1 MAFQSTFKGRVNVS
15 QTNELKQIAEAL
27 RTSITPALN
36 KYADYKGKEITK
48 KTTDEAEIAARET
61 DVKSYAEAVKNGT
74 LDGTQS
80 PYWQSVFDN
89 AKGKAYGI
97 NYGIQ
102 KQTSLNE
109 WINTNKAEDENWIDK
124 DGSQYMAWSNDY
136 DAEYFSQNLEMESVF
151 FKKGLDTYVTQ
162 TNANLGNSYAAS
174 MREDQKAVMMKNIS
188 TIVTEG
194 FDQFSMSGDVTELY
208 EAIDAE
214 GGNATMLA
222 GIQGAEFNSLVLDTA
237 MGVVSELT
245 IKGDPDADYEK
256 ALSIIEAVNNYKRD
270 NGSTLFNAETKEN
283 FSNFEQTVR
292 SEMEGHEVIMEKN
305 EIEFMQ
311 LDWIEDQR
319 KLMGSAFGGIMYAT
333 YAGED
338 GAKVAM
344 FAEDAYT
351 NIIKK
356 VFLDEAGKG
365 YLLDP
370 RKEEDMV
377 RIKELSTDVFDSV
390 KAYYKTIDAS
400 QLVPFDYKMWKAG
413 KMPVGVNMID
423 NQFNSKVEFDN
434 AVTLWE
440 ESGIGPFKDL
450 MDDNNI
456 DYEYIESLMANQARK
471 LDIMLI
477 DMENDN

>member
-1 MAFQSTFKGRVNVS
+1 
-15 QTNELKQIAEAL
+15 
-27 RTSITPALN
+27 
-36 KYADYKGKEITK
+36 
-48 KTTDEAEIAARET
+48 
-61 DVKSYAEAVKNGT
+61 
-74 LDGTQS
+74 
-80 PYWQSVFDN
+80 
-89 AKGKAYGI
+89 
-97 NYGIQ
+97 
-102 KQTSLNE
+102 
-109 WINTNKAEDENWIDK
+109 
-124 DGSQYMAWSNDY
+124 
-136 DAEYFSQNLEMESVF
+136 
-151 FKKGLDTYVTQ
+151 
-162 TNANLGNSYAAS
+162 
-174 MREDQKAVMMKNIS
+174 
-188 TIVTEG
+188 
-194 FDQFSMSGDVTELY
+194 
-208 EAIDAE
+208 
-214 GGNATMLA
+214 
-222 GIQGAEFNSLVLDTA
+222 
-237 MGVVSELT
+237 
-245 IKGDPDADYEK
+245 
-256 ALSIIEAVNNYKRD
+256 
-270 NGSTLFNAETKEN
+270 
-283 FSNFEQTVR
+283 
-292 SEMEGHEVIMEKN
+292 MEGHEVFMEKR

-390 KAYYKTIDAS
+390 KAYYKTIDAG

-423 NQFNSKVEFDN
+423 NQFNSKVEFNN

-456 DYEYIESLMANQARK
+456 DYEYIESLMENQARK